1 MLDGGS
7 LAGNESATVLSNIF
21 SRMPSRSSGST
32 SLSSGSLS
40 VGVNSATHPGPIA
53 EVVGR
58 EVASPGS
65 RFELRNPE
73 LSMQE
78 YHTAAGAWL
87 GAEAG
92 EA

>member
-40 VGVNSATHPGPIA
+40 VGINSATHPGPIA
-53 EVVGR
+53 EVGR

-78 YHTAAGAWL
+78 YHTAARAWL